1 MTAYD
6 KNPAG
11 AASEAPAEFVPA
23 EDDRERVSRE
33 TLDRVFGRGLKYAD
47 EYAHMLAVDG
57 TQRGLIGPRET
68 PRLWERH
75 LLNCAVVAELVPD
88 GADVLDVGSGAGLPG
103 IPLAIARPDL
113 LVTLVEPM
121 ERRTAFLSEVVT
133 RLGIDNI
140 EVLRARAEDV
150 NPRGKADVVTCRA
163 VAPIGKLAG
172 WCLPLLRPGGQ
183 LLAIKGSSAEA
194 ELAKHRK
201 AVLRQGGDRPHVLR
215 CGEFLDTPSTV
226 IRVDRR

>member
-11 AASEAPAEFVPA
+11 AASEAPAEFVPG

-47 EYAHMLAVDG
+47 EYARMLAVDG

>member
-11 AASEAPAEFVPA
+11 AASEAPAEFVPG

-47 EYAHMLAVDG
+47 EYARMLAVDG

-183 LLAIKGSSAEA
+183 LLAIKGSSAET

>member
-11 AASEAPAEFVPA
+11 AASEAPAEFVPG

-47 EYAHMLAVDG
+47 EYARMLAVDG

-121 ERRTAFLSEVVT
+121 ERRTTFLSEVVT

>member
-1 MTAYD
+1 MTAYE

-11 AASEAPAEFVPA
+11 AASEAPAEFVPG
-23 EDDRERVSRE
+23 EDDRDAVSRE
-33 TLDRVFGRGLKYAD
+33 TLTRVFGSGLKYAD
-47 EYAHMLAVDG
+47 EYARLLAVEG
-57 TQRGLIGPRET
+57 TERGLIGPRET

-75 LLNCAVVAELVPD
+75 LLNCAVVGELIPD

-121 ERRTAFLSEVVT
+121 ERRTAFLTEAT
-133 RLGIDNI
+133 ARLGLENI

-163 VAPIGKLAG
+163 VAPIGKLAA
-172 WCLPLLRPGGQ
+172 WCLPLLRPGGE
-183 LLAIKGSSAEA
+183 LLAIKGASAEV

-201 AVLRQGGDRPHVLR
+201 AVLRQGGDRPQVLR

-226 IRVDRR
+226 IRVNRR